1 MTVHLA
7 LDLLTTVLVVA
18 GTGFF
23 TIGTIGL
30 LRLPDLRTRLHALT
44 KADNLGLGL
53 VVAGLVLQ
61 TESVGAAAKLL
72 VIWSLAMLA
81 SPVVASLLA
90 RREGLSPAA
99 RAADGPAEE
108 APDG

>member
-1 MTVHLA
+1 MTVPLA
-7 LDLLTTVLVVA
+7 LDLLSTVLVVA
-18 GTGFF
+18 GTIFF

-53 VVAGLVLQ
+53 VIAGLAVQ
-61 TESVGAAAKLL
+61 AGSVGAAAKLL

-90 RREGLSPAA
+90 RREGLSTAG

-108 APDG
+108 APGG

>member
-1 MTVHLA
+1 MTADLA
-7 LDLLTTVLVVA
+7 LDLLSTVLVVA
-18 GTGFF
+18 GTAFF
-23 TIGTIGL
+23 TIGTVGL

-53 VVAGLVLQ
+53 VIAGLAVQ
-61 TESVGAAAKLL
+61 AGSVGAAAKLF

-90 RREGLSPAA
+90 RREGLRPAGEA
-99 RAADGPAEE
+99 PGGPAEE
-108 APDG
+108 AVDG

>member
-1 MTVHLA
+1 MTADLV
-7 LDLLTTVLVVA
+7 LDTLSTVLVVA
-18 GTGFF
+18 GAAFF
-23 TIGTIGL
+23 TIGTVGL

-53 VVAGLVLQ
+53 VVAGLVIQ
-61 TESVGAAAKLL
+61 AGSVGAAAKLL

-90 RREGLSPAA
+90 RREGL
-99 RAADGPAEE
+99 RAPGEETADG
-108 APDG
+108 